1 MRGRQYI
8 SPNGYASLD
17 KNLTYYLLCN
27 HTKLKATRLVCFI
40 KDRSE
45 WRTLLVGIK
54 RDEFEYGLLTREIVP
69 APCQNELPPFL
80 STNED
85 SISSIGMLQESSV
98 KKESYIDRRLSTIAP
113 LVEKLDEILGVDD
126 PDKYINEWLK
136 KNNPGQNQVR
146 VRLWFY
152 AYILHGNN
160 YLALSP
166 AFSKCG
172 RWDRK
177 SRDSSLKK
185 SGPRTKSGGTTGFRM
200 DELSRSM
207 IVQGFDKYA
216 SRNRTLRNAYALT
229 LQHFFKCT
237 VTGKIGKRTIVHKN
251 GAAFPTY
258 RQFRYHIGCVYT
270 QEEVDIRLLGQ
281 ERVRHKL
288 KANLGRFSES
298 VTNLMERVEADAYV
312 VQARP
317 RGMAIGVYRASLFVV
332 TAVCVTSSLIV
343 GIGMSIGSETA
354 NAYRMCL
361 FSMAI
366 GKKKFV
372 ELFGIDADLIDW
384 PCEGLPGEFIV
395 DRGVGSVIKSGVWA
409 DTMTPSYDGQG
420 KATVEGSHRK
430 TKKKDGQPE
439 FLVSTLTTVEMART
453 EIEAAIKKN
462 HTANVGDRRTPEM
475 IANGVGA
482 SPIDIWKYLD
492 SLARN
497 NAQPMSFDVAV
508 RTYLRKIEAIVRND
522 GVWLNEQRY
531 DSPDLR
537 ATGLYE
543 VATRKQRFSVDVY
556 VLSLCVR
563 HIWIEVKGR
572 IYELEMRLPM
582 NDDYRQTE
590 LSLVDTV
597 ELHQLKNKTNRE
609 HREHGFAENLAF
621 NEKMEVEYGVTHTT
635 VTPKVGRGSR
645 KTDDK
650 LERALEKK
658 GSSLM

>member
-69 APCQNELPPFL
+69 APFQNELPPFL
-80 STNED
+80 SANED

-98 KKESYIDRRLSTIAP
+98 KKSSYIDKRLSTIAP
-113 LVEKLDEILGVDD
+113 LVEKLDEILGADD

-136 KNNPGQNQVR
+136 KNNPSQNQVR

-160 YLALSP
+160 YLAISP

-207 IVQGFDKYA
+207 IVEGFDKYA
-216 SRNRTLRNAYALT
+216 SRNGTLRKAYALT
-229 LQHFFKCT
+229 LQHIFKCT
-237 VTGKIGKRTIVHKN
+237 TSGKIGKRIVVHKD

-258 RQFRYHIGCVYT
+258 RQFRYHIGTVYT

-288 KANLGRFSES
+288 KADMGRFSES

-317 RGMAIGVYRASLFVV
+317 RGMAPGVYRESLCVV
-332 TAVCVTSSLIV
+332 TAVCIASGLIV
-343 GIGMSIGSETA
+343 GIGMSIGAENSD
-354 NAYRMCL
+354 AYRMCI

-366 GKKKFV
+366 GKRKFV
-372 ELFGIDADLIDW
+372 ELFGIDPDTIDW
-384 PCEGLPGEFIV
+384 PSEGIPGEFIV
-395 DRGVGSVIKSGVWA
+395 DRGAGAVVKSGVWA
-409 DTMTPSYDGQG
+409 DTMTPSNDGQG
-420 KATVEGSHRK
+420 KATVEASHRK

-439 FLVSTLTTVEMART
+439 FLVSSLRTVEMARV

-462 HTANVGDRRTPEM
+462 HTANASDRRTPEM
-475 IANGVGA
+475 IANGVGP
-482 SPIDIWKYLD
+482 SPVDIWKYLD

-497 NAQPMSFDVAV
+497 NGQPMSFDVAV
-508 RTYLRKIEAIVRND
+508 RTYLRKIEAVVRND

-531 DSPDLR
+531 DAPDLR
-537 ATGLYE
+537 ATGLYDT
-543 VATRKQRFSVDVY
+543 ATRKQRFSVDVY

-563 HIWIEVKGR
+563 HIWVEVKGR
-572 IYELEMRLPM
+572 IYELAMRLPL

-597 ELHQLKNKTNRE
+597 ELHQLKNKSNRE
-609 HREHGFAENLAF
+609 HRENGYAENLAF
-621 NEKMEVEYGVTHTT
+621 SEKMEVEYGVTHTT
-635 VTPKVGRGSR
+635 VTPRVGHGLR
-645 KTDDK
+645 KEEAK

-658 GSSLM
+658 GSGLV